1 MIDALM
7 FAIHGL
13 IGAFLATLFWAKEA
27 KELASFEAVRNYVVG
42 FIAGYIYF
50 LLSPERGLPGMLMAV
65 VFGYF
70 GKDLIESLF
79 ERLRK
84 PSEGPSEEGGGSK

>member
-1 MIDALM
+1 MMEAIV

-13 IGAFLATLFWAKEA
+13 IGALLATLFWAKEA
-27 KELASFEAVRNYVVG
+27 KELASFEAIRNYVVG

-70 GKDLIESLF
+70 SKDIVESLF
-79 ERLRK
+79 EKLRERVLSTRQ
-84 PSEGPSEEGGGSK
+84 SEQ